1 MQLDASSGNGAV
13 QDKRLKFK
21 ISTAGGG
28 WGGGGAESDKPLRYQ
43 PGGFLFDLGHTL

>member
-28 WGGGGAESDKPLRYQ
+28 AESDKPLRYQ

>member
-28 WGGGGAESDKPLRYQ
+28 GAESDKPLRYQ